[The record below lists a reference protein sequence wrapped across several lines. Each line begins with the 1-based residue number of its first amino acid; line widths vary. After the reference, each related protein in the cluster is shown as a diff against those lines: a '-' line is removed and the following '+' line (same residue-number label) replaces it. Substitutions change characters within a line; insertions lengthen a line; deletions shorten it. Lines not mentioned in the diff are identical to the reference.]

1 MFGSSPT
8 VTLKFP
14 RVARRSFVSV
24 ITVAIILNVFMALV
38 KRKDTCMISLG
49 DDYCGGKLF
58 SGSYEGPVQFRK
70 NFGVLFLKLR
80 KKNLKYGKNLCIQSC
95 AIFRNVNI

>member
-1 MFGSSPT
+1 MFGSSST

-24 ITVAIILNVFMALV
+24 ITVAIILNVLMALV
-38 KRKDTCMISLG
+38 KRKDTCMISLR
-49 DDYCGGKLF
+49 DDYCGGNFF

-95 AIFRNVNI
+95 AIFRNVKI